1 MKTQQSTSIFTPKN
15 LQRFWQS
22 LLSALL
28 LLVACQLKAQS
39 QTPPANNNIDLPAV
53 QDFYDTGTD
62 QAVFDQAQQ
71 RLNLNPDTLQISQIE
86 PVQWPDGCLGLP
98 GICTQALVPGWRVTL
113 SDTGNSWIFHTAPK
127 QAVLNPISTFFP
139 DPIQPPIACTAI
151 WPSNCII
158 GDPIIGLTQDN
169 PFLPTRRID
178 NGWLIEDMP
187 SGAWGDPPMT
197 PGFHYTM
204 VSDSLFSSILDF
216 PTGIDSDNRFTVSV
230 GDQTLGAFGPGQ
242 SVDFQALL
250 GAAVSEFTISGID
263 PLVDSED
270 PTAFP
275 LRLAFTTP
283 TASFRMDPLP
293 EPQGVPEPGL
303 LLGMGA
309 VAALSLR
316 IRHR

>member
-1 MKTQQSTSIFTPKN
+1 MKTQQFTPILTPQN

-22 LLSALL
+22 LLSAIL

-39 QTPPANNNIDLPAV
+39 QTPPLSNPELPTV
-53 QDFYDTGTD
+53 QAFYDTGTD
-62 QAVFDQAQQ
+62 RLVFDQAQQ
-71 RLNLNPDTLQISQIE
+71 ALNLNPTDLQITQIE
-86 PVQWPDGCLGLP
+86 PVQWPNGCLGIP
-98 GICTQALVPGWRVTL
+98 FSGFCTQALVPGWRVTL
-113 SDTGNSWIFHTAPK
+113 SDAETDWVFHTAPRR
-127 QAVLNPISTFFP
+127 AVWNPIVEP
-139 DPIQPPIACTAI
+139 PIQPPIFCPAI
-151 WPSNCII
+151 WPSICGPN
-158 GDPIIGLTQDN
+158 DGLTQEN

-187 SGAWGDPPMT
+187 SGLWGDPPMT
-197 PGFHYTM
+197 PGFRYTM
-204 VSDSLFSSILDF
+204 TSDSLFSSILDF
-216 PTGIDSDNRFTVSV
+216 PVGIDSDNRFTVSV

-250 GAAVSEFTISGID
+250 GAAVSEFTISDID

-283 TASFRMDPLP
+283 TASFRMDPLS

-303 LLGMGA
+303 LLGVGA
-309 VAALSLR
+309 VAAFSLR